1 MRPTRVHVESSQ
13 VNMSSFSAAS
23 VRSRAELDDAVRK
36 MLGGHGNRL
45 WELCKGNPVTNSGK
59 RIQMAKMLT
68 LTIIPTVMLV
78 IISVI
83 DVVNV
88 SASNQVGHKVQ
99 DMIRLS
105 TEVGKF
111 IHYIQRERGYTSLY
125 ISATPSSGSAELM
138 RNSFRETN
146 KALQSLSRW
155 PGKTQTP
162 MERFPTKEN
171 FLLYLQDHRDTLLT
185 EPGTTSLHEEVKFY
199 NNVVKTFIA
208 WLYKAIQFSQ
218 EGDTWRMMVAYQL
231 LLTSKN
237 DMGVERTL
245 GSVFYLTGQFDQSD
259 YLWYLRKKNVGNG
272 NFEASKLF
280 SPLVE
285 PYFQQDLEQQK
296 QKNITYHIESMREEI
311 STSNGTV
318 PVSADKSRWL
328 FDNMTVYLDVLFDTQ
343 LYLADVILES
353 MDAEFTEDIQDIS
366 ASIAVLCA
374 ILVICPLIVISV
386 RALVSDIQRFAFTLA
401 DQTKELTR
409 ERQRT
414 ESLLYQMIPKAVA
427 DQLKTNTAV
436 EAESFESV
444 TIFFSDI
451 VGFTSISSMCTP
463 MEVVALL
470 NTLYTCFD
478 ARLEIYDVYKVETIG
493 DAYMVASGVPR
504 RNGSKHAVEVGT
516 MALDLAHHVT
526 HLEIPHSP
534 NTPFRLRAGVHTGPV
549 VAGVVGSKMPRY
561 CLFGD
566 TVNTA
571 SRMESTGMSDRIQLS
586 NNTYY
591 CLKEIGGFS
600 FERRGEIEVKGKGL
614 IATYWLLNK
623 DGFDNQLSCMPGC
636 KKYTEAHKRRIS
648 EYEQPPCGYV
658 GD

>member
-1 MRPTRVHVESSQ
+1 MRPTRVHAESSQ
-13 VNMSSFSAAS
+13 VNMSSFSQAS

-36 MLGGHGNRL
+36 VLGGHRSRVV
-45 WELCKGNPVTNSGK
+45 EICKGNPVTNSGK

-78 IISVI
+78 VLSIL
-83 DVVNV
+83 DVVKV
-88 SASNQVGHKVQ
+88 SARNQVGHNVQ

-105 TEVGKF
+105 TDVGKF
-111 IHYIQRERGYTSLY
+111 IHYIQRERGYTSLH
-125 ISATPSSGSAELM
+125 ISATASTGSEVLL

-146 KALQSLSRW
+146 EALETLGRW
-155 PGKTQTP
+155 PGETQTP

-171 FLLYLQDHRDTLLT
+171 FLLYLEDHRDSLLT
-185 EPGTTSLHEEVKFY
+185 SPGSTTLYKEVKFY
-199 NNVVKTFIA
+199 NNVIRTFIT

-218 EGDTWRMMVAYQL
+218 EGDNWRMMVAYQL

-237 DMGVERTL
+237 DIGVERTL
-245 GSVFYLTGQFDQSD
+245 GSVYYLTGEFNQRD

-285 PYFQQDLEQQK
+285 SYFKQDLDK
-296 QKNITYHIESMREEI
+296 QKEPNITQNIENMRVEI
-311 STSNGTV
+311 SSSNGTIL
-318 PVSADKSRWL
+318 PSAEKSKWW

-343 LYLADVILES
+343 LMLADVILES
-353 MDAEFTEDIQDIS
+353 LNHEFTEDIRNIS
-366 ASIAVLCA
+366 LSIALLCA
-374 ILVICPLIVISV
+374 ILIICPLIVISV
-386 RALVSDIQRFAFTLA
+386 RALVSDIQRYAFTLA

-427 DQLKTNTAV
+427 DQLKTNTEV
-436 EAESFESV
+436 EAESYEAV

-504 RNGSKHAVEVGT
+504 KNGNKHAVEVAT

-571 SRMESTGMSDRIQLS
+571 SRMESTGMADRVQLS

-591 CLKEIGGFS
+591 CLKGIGGYS

-614 IATYWLLNK
+614 ITTYWLLNK
-623 DGFDNQLSCMPGC
+623 DGFDNQLPCMPGC

-648 EYEQPPCGYV
+648 EYVQPPCSYV